1 MSLPAN
7 SKVTGGRLDGAT
19 MNAYM
24 ESFAET
30 FLNGRIRFNVEITK
44 AVRDNSGVGGWT
56 VYIQDKI
63 SGDEE
68 KLRYDKI
75 VVCTGVNLSHSI
87 RKLSPYHC

>member
-19 MNAYM
+19 MNTYM
-24 ESFAET
+24 ESFAER
-30 FLNGRIRFNVEITK
+30 FLQGRIRFNVEITK
-44 AVRDNSGVGGWT
+44 AVRDHGGVGGWI

-63 SGDEE
+63 SGDE

-75 VVCTGVNLSHSI
+75 VVCTGVNLSHSV